1 MYSLAFSI
9 SKWNFIVNFNDY
21 QDYVFYKKQ
30 IETSIND
37 MFLKDNGVEPIVI
50 NYINS
55 KEYFDLF
62 DKVSKYSRMKV
73 QSFENEYYDQAGDVF
88 ISSKDRYLIRNNNNN
103 KSFDLLCNTHL
114 ERHELIYLIREIFVR
129 LEENNKSVFMHGNGI
144 VLDDKGII
152 LTGNSGSGK
161 TTLMLKLFEDNPD
174 KFGFLSNDRVF
185 ITQDG
190 HMDYFPI
197 PIILATGTA
206 KNSPMMNEFLRKEK
220 TLYDSEFDVSML
232 DGSSNDTKFALFRN
246 YMPEVYPNLELHE
259 RHKLDGII
267 IPKIDFSREDIS
279 VGEVTDIQELHHMCF
294 TPFDYESLR
303 KPWIMKR
310 DYSDVKLFDISVKL
324 LEQKIREGKV
334 FRLKY
339 NPNFSSEVLQDEVK
353 KLTKHM

>member
-1 MYSLAFSI
+1 MYSLAFSV

-21 QDYVFYKKQ
+21 QDYLFYKKQ

-37 MFLKDNGVEPIVI
+37 MYLKDNGVEPIVI

-62 DKVSKYSRMKV
+62 NSISGKERKKV
-73 QSFENEYYDQAGDVF
+73 QSFENEYYDQVGEIF
-88 ISSKDRYLIRNNNNN
+88 ISSKDRYLIRNNNNKN
-103 KSFDLLCNTHL
+103 FDLLCSCHL
-114 ERHELIYLIREIFVR
+114 ERHELIYLVRELVVR
-129 LEENNKSVFMHGNGI
+129 LEENNKSIFMHGNGI
-144 VLDDKGII
+144 VLDDKGIV

-161 TTLMLKLFEDNPD
+161 TTLMLKLFEGNPG
-174 KFGFLSNDRVF
+174 KCGFLSNDRVF

-197 PIILATGTA
+197 PIILASGTA
-206 KNSPMMNEFLRKEK
+206 KNSPMMREFLRKK
-220 TLYDSEFDVSML
+220 GKLYDSDFDVSML
-232 DGSSNDTKFALFRN
+232 ESDKNDTKFALFRP
-246 YMPEVYPNLELHE
+246 YIPQVYENCELLE
-259 RHKLDGII
+259 RHKLDEII
-267 IPKIDFSREDIS
+267 IPKIDFSRSSVS

-310 DYSDVKLFDISVKL
+310 DFSDVELFSGSVKL
-324 LEQKIREGKV
+324 LEEKIREGKV

-339 NPNFSSEVLQDEVK
+339 NPNFSSEFLQDEVK
-353 KLTKHM
+353 KLTKRI

>member
-1 MYSLAFSI
+1 MYSLVFSV

-21 QDYVFYKKQ
+21 QDYLFYKKQ

-55 KEYFDLF
+55 KEYFEMF
-62 DKVSKYSRMKV
+62 DSISSKERKKV
-73 QSFENEYYDQAGDVF
+73 QSFENEYYDQVDDLF
-88 ISSKDRYLIRNNNNN
+88 ISSKDRYLIKNNNN
-103 KSFDLLCNTHL
+103 KSFDLLCSCHL
-114 ERHELIYLIREIFVR
+114 ERHELIYLIRELVVR
-129 LEENNKSVFMHGNGI
+129 LEENNKSLFMHGNGLTI
-144 VLDDKGII
+144 DGKGII

-161 TTLMLKLFEDNPD
+161 TTLMLKLFEGNPD
-174 KFGFLSNDRVF
+174 KCGFLSNDRIF

-197 PIILATGTA
+197 PIILASGTA
-206 KNSPMMNEFLRKEK
+206 KNLSLMREFLRKK
-220 TLYDSEFDVSML
+220 GTLYDSEFDVSML
-232 DGSSNDTKFALFRN
+232 DSEKNDTKFAFFRN
-246 YMPEVYPNLELHE
+246 YIPQVYGNCELLE

-267 IPKIDFSREDIS
+267 IPKIDFSRDEVS
-279 VGEVTDIQELHHMCF
+279 TGEVTDIQELHHMCF

-310 DYSDVKLFDISVKL
+310 DLTDVELFSISVKL
-324 LEQKIREGKV
+324 LEEKIREGKV
-334 FRLKY
+334 FSLKY
-339 NPNFSSEVLQDEVK
+339 NPNLSSEVLQDEVK

>member
-1 MYSLAFSI
+1 MYSVAFSV

-37 MFLKDNGVEPIVI
+37 MYLKNNGVEPIVI
-50 NYINS
+50 NYVNS
-55 KEYFDLF
+55 DEYFRRF
-62 DKVSKYSRMKV
+62 DSFSGKERKKV
-73 QSFENEYYDQAGDVF
+73 QSFENEYYDQVDDTF
-88 ISSKDRYLIRNNNNN
+88 ISSKNRYLIRNKDN
-103 KSFDLLCNTHL
+103 KIFDLLCGGHL
-114 ERHELIYLIREIFVR
+114 ERPELIYLIREIVVR
-129 LEENNKSVFMHGNGI
+129 LEENDKAVFMHGNGI
-144 VLDDKGII
+144 VLDGKGVI

-161 TTLMLKLFEDNPD
+161 TTLMLKLFENNPEQ
-174 KFGFLSNDRVF
+174 FGFLSNDRVF

-197 PIILATGTA
+197 PIILASGTA
-206 KNSPMMNEFLRKEK
+206 KNSPMLREFLKKEGK
-220 TLYDSEFDVSML
+220 LYDSTFDVSML
-232 DGSSNDTKFALFRN
+232 ESSSNDTKFAFFRT
-246 YMPEVYPNLELHE
+246 YMPEVYKNCELLE

-267 IPKIDFSREDIS
+267 IPKIDFSRDDIS
-279 VGEVTDIQELHHMCF
+279 VGQVTDIQELHHMCF

-310 DYSDVKLFDISVKL
+310 DLSDVELFDVSVKL
-324 LEQKIREGKV
+324 LEEKIREGKV

-339 NPNFSSEVLQDEVK
+339 NPNFSSEVIQDEVK